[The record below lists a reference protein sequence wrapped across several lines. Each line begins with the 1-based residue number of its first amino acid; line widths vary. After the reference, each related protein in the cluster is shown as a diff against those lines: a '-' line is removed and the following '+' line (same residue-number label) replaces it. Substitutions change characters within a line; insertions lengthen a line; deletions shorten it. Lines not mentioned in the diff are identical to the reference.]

1 MDDTSAQR
9 RVVFTAAILS
19 ALIYG
24 VYASIFVANGGM
36 GRAAGNL
43 AVLALCLAVPL
54 IGFALKKVL
63 PSLAD
68 YATGVMLSPFPGAI
82 TYLFASLW
90 MAIS

>member
-9 RVVFTAAILS
+9 RVVFTAGILS
-19 ALIYG
+19 AVIYG
-24 VYASIFVANGGM
+24 VYASIFVAHGGM
-36 GRAAGNL
+36 GRASGNL
-43 AVLALCLAVPL
+43 AVLVLCLVVPL
-54 IGFALKKVL
+54 IGFALKKAFPVL
-63 PSLAD
+63 RE